1 MRVTD
6 DMVKR
11 YLVWA
16 RNYGEIESF
25 SIAARSG
32 RKWLIRIPEGMPVTA
47 SGMAPGF
54 LERAIVPSE
63 FMLTSREALAFGM
76 GLALA
81 GSQPEPRSV
90 AQEIW
95 GWTKTETAGAS

>member
-6 DMVKR
+6 DMVRR

-25 SIAARSG
+25 SIAADSG
-32 RKWLIRIPEGMPVTA
+32 RKWLIRIPEGTTATA
-47 SGMAPGF
+47 SGSEPGF
-54 LERAIVPSE
+54 IERDIIPDE
-63 FMLTSREALAFGM
+63 LMLTSREALAFGM

-81 GSQPEPRSV
+81 GSRS
-90 AQEIW
+90 
-95 GWTKTETAGAS
+95 ETRSTTSQREWKW